1 MKTAAP
7 KGKRPSPAAR
17 IAGVDRDTM
26 KALIDIFKSL
36 SDESRLTI
44 LLLLARHG
52 EMHVSA
58 ICKHLDQSQ
67 PAVSHHLTQLKNAKL
82 VDSRREGKFS
92 FYSLHSETLAGLIEH
107 FYPHAS
113 SAQQKLTYGDLEV
126 TFKAR

>member
-1 MKTAAP
+1 MKTGTVKAR
-7 KGKRPSPAAR
+7 RPSPAAR

-26 KALIDIFKSL
+26 KSLIEIFKSL

-44 LLLLARHG
+44 LMLLARHS

-58 ICKHLDQSQ
+58 ICRELDQSQ

-92 FYSLHSETLAGLIEH
+92 FYSLSSDLLADLISR

-113 SAQQKLTYGDLEV
+113 AAQQKLAYGDLEV